1 MPKHAIPLT
10 DTQIK
15 KSKPKDRNYK
25 LSDGKG
31 LYMIVSTNGGK
42 WWRMDYTFGGKRKTL
57 SLGTYPTV
65 TLVDAREEALRL
77 KRMIHQGIDPLEERK
92 EEKQQIKE
100 DTKLN
105 EFEQKTQLHLVVDEW
120 FKLHEKKVSGYTAG
134 KTRALLDNKFIP
146 YFAELTSKGYVKTS
160 IPISKIKHYE
170 ITALLKEV
178 SKETEYTAKK
188 LKQFLDRIWIF
199 AVTSGYCEQN
209 IISNIS
215 NEILPS
221 SKVEHISKITDERSL
236 SQLLHSIENYTGGV
250 MVKASLQF
258 VTYTMLRASTL
269 VNLKWE
275 YVDFEAKTLTIPR
288 AFLEIIKD
296 EEEELNAP
304 EFDVNALPP
313 YIYHSLEQLKSW
325 TTKGE
330 VFHSEELT
338 VKTTFGDY
346 TISADLFTANSY
358 NEYLQKLL
366 DILTHK
372 MGQLKIRGHNRSLPS
387 MQIHQSWLVGLLDTY
402 IRTRLFSQNFNPL
415 ENENWRVLMLKNAN
429 ITPHIT
435 NSIHRLIYNMQNSTT
450 AIPAIVNK
458 RYFSQVSSLN
468 MMVKYALDLQKTIY
482 EKTAYPSNKGGFEKA
497 FMEFLDTDSKV
508 LKFIKILEF
517 KHDFAIITYFRKDG
531 LMASYYPDFMVET
544 ERNIY
549 LVETKSD
556 KDIDDVNVKQKQRA
570 AIDYVKRINALDAS
584 LRENKLWA
592 YLLISEKQFYE
603 KSGADIEDLAN
614 SAKINEA
621 GLTGNLFDL

>member
-42 WWRMDYTFGGKRKTL
+42 WWRLDYTFEDKRKTL

-146 YFAELTSKGYVKTS
+146 YFAKLTSKGYVKTS
-160 IPISKIKHYE
+160 TPISKIKHYE

-288 AFLEIIKD
+288 EQMKVKD
-296 EEEELNAP
+296 SNLSDFVLPLVDQAMDVLEELKPISGRGMYIFSANGKPINKESGNKALRLMGFDGKEGRDKQTMHSFRGTFRSIAETHQSKHNASY
-304 EFDVNALPP
+304 E
-313 YIYHSLEQLKSW
+313 
-325 TTKGE
+325 TKE
-330 VFHSEELT
+330 A
-338 VKTTFGDY
+338 
-346 TISADLFTANSY
+346 I
-358 NEYLQKLL
+358 L
-366 DILTHK
+366 DHQVGNKVERAYTHK
-372 MGQLKIRGHNRSLPS
+372 ANYTEQMR
-387 MQIHQSWLVGLLDTY
+387 GLLEWY
-402 IRTRLFSQNFNPL
+402 
-415 ENENWRVLMLKNAN
+415 AN
-429 ITPHIT
+429 
-435 NSIHRLIYNMQNSTT
+435 
-450 AIPAIVNK
+450 
-458 RYFSQVSSLN
+458 
-468 MMVKYALDLQKTIY
+468 
-482 EKTAYPSNKGGFEKA
+482 
-497 FMEFLDTDSKV
+497 FLD
-508 LKFIKILEF
+508 E
-517 KHDFAIITYFRKDG
+517 
-531 LMASYYPDFMVET
+531 
-544 ERNIY
+544 
-549 LVETKSD
+549 
-556 KDIDDVNVKQKQRA
+556 VKNG
-570 AIDYVKRINALDAS
+570 Y
-584 LRENKLWA
+584 
-592 YLLISEKQFYE
+592 
-603 KSGADIEDLAN
+603 
-614 SAKINEA
+614 
-621 GLTGNLFDL
+621 